1 MNKKPR
7 IAIPPPRSELPPLPD
22 EPVLDGTV
30 LPAVPPDGV
39 LLLELPLEP
48 LVSPLEL
55 PLLLRPLLRLL
66 LE

>member
-7 IAIPPPRSELPPLPD
+7 IAIPPPRSEPLPVPD

-39 LLLELPLEP
+39 LLLELLDP